1 MARNPKKKRVKKSSK
16 GHQNVP
22 ILDGESSEQQPV
34 AAEQQQQ
41 PTRVWVPGVDNLED
55 GEELQFDPTAYDCLH
70 AFRLQWPCLSFD
82 IARDALGVL
91 RNDFPHTMFCV
102 AGTQADLG
110 PNNSIVV
117 AKLSNVTGV
126 RRGLKLANPMDADEH
141 DGSDDDSSSD
151 EEDDGKEG
159 RTTSSKVPVLQA
171 RMIAHQGGVNRIRA
185 MPQQPHIVATW
196 ADTGYVQVWD
206 MLSHVRALST
216 ENPSEATAAATPSL
230 LRQAPL
236 HIFTGHK
243 DEGFALDWSPVNP
256 GRLVTGDC
264 KSGIHLW
271 EPTTSGKWN
280 VDRAP
285 FKGHT
290 ASVEDLQWSPTEG
303 EVFASCSVDGT
314 LRIWDARTRSQPAI
328 SVKAHD
334 ADVNVI
340 SWNRVASCMVASGC
354 DDGTFRIW
362 DLRSFKEDSFV
373 AHFNYHK
380 APITS
385 IEWSPHEA
393 STVAVTCADNQLTI
407 WDLSLERDEEEE
419 AEYQA
424 RLKQQQAEAPTDL
437 PPQLL
442 FVHLGQKDIKEAHWH
457 PQIQGLLVSTAAD
470 GFNIIRPSNLENLP
484 AAV

>member
-1 MARNPKKKRVKKSSK
+1 MARNPKKKRVKKK
-16 GHQNVP
+16 KENAPV
-22 ILDGESSEQQPV
+22 LDGEQSMV
-34 AAEQQQQ
+34 TDQQQQ
-41 PTRVWVPGVDNLED
+41 PARVWRPGVDNLED

-70 AFRLQWPCLSFD
+70 AFHLGWPCLSFD

-102 AGTQADLG
+102 AGTQADAAQ
-110 PNNSIVV
+110 NNSIIV

-126 RRGLKLANPMDADEH
+126 RRGLKLSNPMDADVEEES
-141 DGSDDDSSSD
+141 DGEESSSD
-151 EEDDGKEG
+151 EEDEG
-159 RTTSSKVPVLQA
+159 RVAKSASSKTPVLEA
-171 RMIAHQGGVNRIRA
+171 KMIAHQGGVNRIRC

-206 MLSHVRALST
+206 TLVHVRALSADQS
-216 ENPSEATAAATPSL
+216 SEVSTGGPHSIV
-230 LRQAPL
+230 RQAPL
-236 HIFTGHK
+236 HVFTGHK
-243 DEGFALDWSPVNP
+243 DEGFAVDWSPVNP

-264 KSGIHLW
+264 RSGIHLW
-271 EPTTSGKWN
+271 EPTTGGKWN

-290 ASVEDLQWSPTEG
+290 ASVEDLQWSPTEAD
-303 EVFASCSVDGT
+303 VFASCSVDGT
-314 LRIWDARTRSQPAI
+314 VRIWDARTRSQPAI

-334 ADVNVI
+334 NDVNVI

-354 DDGTFRIW
+354 DDGSFRIW
-362 DLRSFKEDSFV
+362 DLRSFKEDSFI
-373 AHFNYHK
+373 AHFKYHTQ
-380 APITS
+380 PITS

-393 STVAVTCADNQLTI
+393 STLAVTCADNQLSI

-424 RLKQQQAEAPTDL
+424 KLKQQQAEAPNDL

-457 PQIQGLLVSTAAD
+457 PQIQGLLVSTAGD
-470 GFNIIRPSNLENLP
+470 GFNVLRPSNMENLP
-484 AAV
+484 AAA